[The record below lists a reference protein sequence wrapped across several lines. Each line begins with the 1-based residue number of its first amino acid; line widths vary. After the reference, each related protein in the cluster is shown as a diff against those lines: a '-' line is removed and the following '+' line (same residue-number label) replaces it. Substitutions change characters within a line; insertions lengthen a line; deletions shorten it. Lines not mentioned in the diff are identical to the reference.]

1 MDIGN
6 QYQWI
11 LDSGVSQQ
19 VTNNLELLYYRV
31 KIEDTMEMSNETT
44 EKFEIKF
51 KVIIRLDKKTIFLTD
66 VYYLKASKNIIRIT
80 KLMYNEFKVIGKVE
94 KFQIIKNN

>member
-1 MDIGN
+1 
-6 QYQWI
+6 
-11 LDSGVSQQ
+11 
-19 VTNNLELLYYRV
+19 
-31 KIEDTMEMSNETT
+31 MENETT
-44 EKFEIKF
+44 EKCEIKV
-51 KVIIRLDKKTIFLTD
+51 KVKLRLDKKTIVITD